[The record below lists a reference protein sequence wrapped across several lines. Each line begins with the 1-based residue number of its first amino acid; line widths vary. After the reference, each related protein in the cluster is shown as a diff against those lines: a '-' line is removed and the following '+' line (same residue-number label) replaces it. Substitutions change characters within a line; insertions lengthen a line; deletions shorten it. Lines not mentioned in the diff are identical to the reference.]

1 MKRFEELIAPH
12 LDAAYNLARWLT
24 GNDSAARDVVQESA
38 QRAFS
43 FLQRFADGNAKAWFR
58 HGYLDQELD
67 PATAADVAA
76 HLAACAECARLHD
89 EVKLLKVSVKR
100 QAPYYPAPASL
111 AVVFYVMTP
120 GSEQPLM
127 DEAVSSHV
135 RSLMGEHLN
144 DVVSSDRHTVKP
156 WFTGILDFS
165 PPVFD
170 YSAQGFPLL
179 GGRLDYRQHQ
189 TTAALS
195 YGRARHI
202 INVFI
207 LPMPEADKPR
217 QTQTIRGFN
226 VVSWQANHMRFVLVS
241 DVEKSELEAFS
252 QLLRDGA

>member
-1 MKRFEELIAPH
+1 MNKLDCTVCQTLI
-12 LDAAYNLARWLT
+12 
-24 GNDSAARDVVQESA
+24 
-38 QRAFS
+38 
-43 FLQRFADGNAKAWFR
+43 

-67 PATAADVAA
+67 PPTAAQVAG

-89 EVKLLKVSVKR
+89 QARLLKVSVKR
-100 QAPYYPAPASL
+100 QALYYRAPVALTDSVLAAVAPRPRAVERWRKWLAPVFSAAALAL
-111 AVVFYVMTP
+111 AVVLYVATP

-135 RSLMGEHLN
+135 RSLIGEHLN

-156 WFTGILDFS
+156 WFTGKLDFS

-179 GGRLDYRQHQ
+179 GARLDYLQHQ

-195 YGRARHI
+195 YGRAGHI

-207 LPMPEADKPR
+207 LPTPEADKP
-217 QTQTIRGFN
+217 QQSQTIRGFN
-226 VVSWQANHMRFVLVS
+226 VVSWQASHMRFVLVS
-241 DVEKSELEAFS
+241 DLEKSELEAFS
-252 QLLRDGA
+252 QLLKP

>member
-1 MKRFEELIAPH
+1 MNELDCTVCQTR
-12 LDAAYNLARWLT
+12 L
-24 GNDSAARDVVQESA
+24 
-38 QRAFS
+38 
-43 FLQRFADGNAKAWFR
+43 

-67 PATAADVAA
+67 PATAADVTA
-76 HLAACAECARLHD
+76 HLAACPECARLHD

-100 QAPYYPAPASL
+100 QAPYYPAPVSL
-111 AVVFYVMTP
+111 AASVFATGTPATRAVERWQKWFAPTFSAAALALAMVLYVMTP

-156 WFTGILDFS
+156 WFTGKLDFS

-179 GGRLDYRQHQ
+179 GGRLDYLQHQ

-195 YGRARHI
+195 YGRAKHI

-207 LPMPEADKPR
+207 LPVPEADKPR
-217 QTQTIRGFN
+217 QTRTIRGFN
-226 VVSWQANHMRFVLVS
+226 VVSWQVNHMRFVLVS

>member
-1 MKRFEELIAPH
+1 MNKLDCTVCQTLI
-12 LDAAYNLARWLT
+12 
-24 GNDSAARDVVQESA
+24 
-38 QRAFS
+38 
-43 FLQRFADGNAKAWFR
+43 

-67 PATAADVAA
+67 PPMAAQVAG

-89 EVKLLKVSVKR
+89 QARLLKVSVKR
-100 QAPYYPAPASL
+100 QAPYYPAPVALADSVLAAVAPRPRAVEHWRKWLAPVFSAAALAL
-111 AVVFYVMTP
+111 AVVLYVVTP

-156 WFTGILDFS
+156 WFTGKLDFS

-170 YSAQGFPLL
+170 YSAQGFALL
-179 GGRLDYRQHQ
+179 GGRLDYLQHQ

-207 LPMPEADKPR
+207 LPTPEADKPR
-217 QTQTIRGFN
+217 QSQTIRGFN
-226 VVSWQANHMRFVLVS
+226 VVSWQASHMRFVLVS
-241 DVEKSELEAFS
+241 DLEKSELEAFS
-252 QLLRDGA
+252 QLLKP